1 MARKKKGG
9 GWYPGKGI
17 SERMD
22 RRQRARQ
29 KRRQTRVEG
38 RRKVKQTRIEAKAAG
53 TGKWSPEAIAGR
65 QALIGRGIGAAAAI
79 GGTLAGIPGAGGLAE
94 ALTGDDEGAIEEAPA
109 TEAAAGGGIPKAWII
124 GGAVAG
130 GVLLILV
137 IVGVSMSGKKKAA

>member
-1 MARKKKGG
+1 VARRKQRTA
-9 GWYPGKGI
+9 WYPGKGI
-17 SERMD
+17 SERID

-65 QALIGRGIGAAAAI
+65 QALIGKGIGAAAAI

-94 ALTGDDEGAIEEAPA
+94 SLTGEAEGEVDEAPA
-109 TEAAAGGGIPKAWII
+109 AEAAAEGIPRAWLI

-130 GVLLILV
+130 GVVLVLIV
-137 IVGVSMSGKKKAA
+137 VFASMSGKKKAA